1 MTPEEWFENMIIEG
15 VIEFA
20 GLDPNTGE
28 MLYNFNK
35 DLENIRPDLFEQM
48 TSSMESDIYKLWE
61 KGFLA
66 MNIADEN
73 PLVKITEKSLDTDA
87 IESELTYQEK
97 TSLEIIM
104 MYMSKG
110 QE

>member
-1 MTPEEWFENMIIEG
+1 MTPEEWFEQMILEG
-15 VIEFA
+15 VVEFA
-20 GLDPNTGE
+20 GLDPDTGE

-35 DLENIRPDLFEQM
+35 DLENLKPELFQKM
-48 TSSMESDIYKLWE
+48 TSSMEADIYRLWQ

-66 MNIADEN
+66 MNITEEN
-73 PLVKITEKSLDTDA
+73 PLVKITEKSLDMEIIDQ
-87 IESELTYQEK
+87 ELSEQEK

>member
-1 MTPEEWFENMIIEG
+1 MTPEEWFEEMIMEG
-15 VIEFA
+15 VIEFS

-28 MLYNFNK
+28 MLYNFNE
-35 DLENIRPDLFEQM
+35 DLENIRPDLFEKM
-48 TSSMESDIYKLWE
+48 THSMEEDIYKLWE

-73 PLVKITEKSLDTDA
+73 PLVKITEKSLDENA
-87 IESELTYQEK
+87 INSELTYQEK
-97 TSLEIIM
+97 TSLEVIM